1 MRRAGGSTMGA
12 AALVAMAVVVSAC
25 SNGGGAA
32 TNAPATAAPT
42 TAAAGVTLAMKQDA
56 TLGAFVTGKD
66 GLSLYIFTNDS
77 AGTSTCT
84 DTCAGTW
91 PPLTVASA
99 ADVTAGS
106 GVTGAIATISRA
118 DGTLQVTLGGAPL
131 YYYSGDTA
139 AGQTMG
145 QGLFNK
151 WYVASPTGT
160 AVKGAAAVTSAPAAT
175 AAPVGTTAPGD
186 SKCSGPTCY

>member
-1 MRRAGGSTMGA
+1 MQMTMRRAGRSTLA
-12 AALVAMAVVVSAC
+12 TVAMVAIAGVFAAC
-25 SNGGGAA
+25 SNGGAA
-32 TNAPATAAPT
+32 TTKPATAAPG
-42 TAAAGVTLAMKQDA
+42 TAGAAGVTLAVKQDP

-66 GLSLYIFTNDS
+66 GLSLYVFANDS
-77 AGTSTCT
+77 AGTSTCA

-99 ADVTAGS
+99 SDATAGS
-106 GVTGAIATISRA
+106 GVTGAIATITRA

-160 AVKGAAAVTSAPAAT
+160 AVKGAAAGTAAPAAT
-175 AAPVGTTAPGD
+175 VVPGE
-186 SKCSGPTCY
+186 SECTSPSCY